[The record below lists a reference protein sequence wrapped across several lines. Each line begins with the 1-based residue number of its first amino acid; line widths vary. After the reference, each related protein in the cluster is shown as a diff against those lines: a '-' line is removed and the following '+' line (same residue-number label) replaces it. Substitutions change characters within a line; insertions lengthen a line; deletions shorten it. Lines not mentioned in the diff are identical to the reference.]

1 MQDQLDGRAELS
13 AVSQAYLTRLSQIA
27 DSGDRRIYAV
37 LDGALFGNLT
47 ADLSAAGLCH
57 RPLYRQAG
65 PDAAIMLGGPW
76 LVSLSLSPA
85 VPSVPDGLIETAEPS
100 DEELRALAAKL
111 SDAMAD
117 AVASGDE
124 SGGGVLPADEI
135 DLPRQVKSRIEALL
149 RLVADKPAVVFW
161 VGDRSLSEETLYR
174 HLRGINRI
182 IVPLEREALAGSG
195 VSVPAEAGEMSLA
208 AGDAREEALA
218 AADVAGRRDRGEVV
232 VFRHADPNVIMQVFP
247 ALSPEQVVRLM
258 GPAEEVYFAPGEA
271 WGGNIKRGRRPVDIV
286 AQGGMLRLTP
296 ENIEAISASRMLAA
310 RRRRVEAF
318 QRSAPHLLQGM
329 DEREALLFMERYEK
343 QARAYGLKTERGF
356 FQWTYLMSAS
366 NGRFIEAPDIRQ
378 NLKGGNPD
386 ARLDD
391 MMRLMANAAKERG
404 FA

>member
-13 AVSQAYLTRLSQIA
+13 AVSQAYLTRLLQIA

-76 LVSLSLSPA
+76 LVSLSLSPV
-85 VPSVPDGLIETAEPS
+85 VPSAPDGLIETAEPS

-161 VGDRSLSEETLYR
+161 VGDRSCPRKHST
-174 HLRGINRI
+174 GTC
-182 IVPLEREALAGSG
+182 A
-195 VSVPAEAGEMSLA
+195 VSTA
-208 AGDAREEALA
+208 
-218 AADVAGRRDRGEVV
+218 
-232 VFRHADPNVIMQVFP
+232 
-247 ALSPEQVVRLM
+247 
-258 GPAEEVYFAPGEA
+258 
-271 WGGNIKRGRRPVDIV
+271 
-286 AQGGMLRLTP
+286 
-296 ENIEAISASRMLAA
+296 
-310 RRRRVEAF
+310 
-318 QRSAPHLLQGM
+318 
-329 DEREALLFMERYEK
+329 
-343 QARAYGLKTERGF
+343 
-356 FQWTYLMSAS
+356 
-366 NGRFIEAPDIRQ
+366 
-378 NLKGGNPD
+378 
-386 ARLDD
+386 
-391 MMRLMANAAKERG
+391 
-404 FA
+404 

>member
-1 MQDQLDGRAELS
+1 MQDQLDGRVELS
-13 AVSQAYLTRLSQIA
+13 AVSQAYLSRLSQIA
-27 DSGDRRIYAV
+27 ESRDRRIYAV
-37 LDGALFGNLT
+37 LDGALFSNLT

-57 RPLYRQAG
+57 RSLYRQAG

-85 VPSVPDGLIETAEPS
+85 APFAPDGLTETAEPS
-100 DEELRALAAKL
+100 DEELQALAAKL
-111 SDAMAD
+111 SEAMAD
-117 AVASGDE
+117 AVAKGDE
-124 SGGGVLPADEI
+124 SGGGALPVDEI
-135 DLPRQVKSRIEALL
+135 DLPRQVKSRMEALL
-149 RLVADKPAVVFW
+149 KLVADKPAVVFW
-161 VGDRSLSEETLYR
+161 VGDRSLSEETIYR
-174 HLRGINRI
+174 HLRGINRVV
-182 IVPLEREALAGSG
+182 VPLEREALAGSG

-208 AGDAREEALA
+208 AVDAQEEALA
-218 AADVAGRRDRGEVV
+218 AADFAGRRDRGEVV

-258 GPAEEVYFAPGEA
+258 GPAEEVYFAPDEA

-296 ENIEAISASRMLAA
+296 GNIEAISASRMLAA